1 MLWNKTKLDVSQIAL
16 EKCANDNI
24 LCIPYRCH
32 NRSSLLTDP
41 IHGIPKL
48 IIICM

>member
-1 MLWNKTKLDVSQIAL
+1 MLWNKTKLDISQIAL
-16 EKCANDNI
+16 EKCAND
-24 LCIPYRCH
+24 